1 MWQAIMNCTFR
12 QFQPFSRSI
21 STWRTREVLAVLLC
35 THNTPFLSKLDMA
48 TTIADRMLTCT
59 TLDQFYVRVVMTPGK
74 FIILS
79 TCSNPIGQFWKTI
92 GLPKAWEWLYASRF
106 ACVSISS
113 LTQTSPLE
121 FASPC
126 FKQRILLVNLQW
138 KAGLLKAV
146 GKGGSDHLRTWW
158 SGCMNSPHV
167 SMHNA

>member
-1 MWQAIMNCTFR
+1 MNYTLR

-21 STWRTREVLAVLLC
+21 STWRNREVLAIPLC
-35 THNTPFLSKLDMA
+35 TPNLLFIETWHGNNQAGRK
-48 TTIADRMLTCT
+48 LTCT
-59 TLDQFYVRVVMTPGK
+59 SVEQFYVRNVMTPGK

-79 TCSNPIGQFWKTI
+79 TCSNPIGQFWKTV

-126 FKQRILLVNLQW
+126 SKRGILLVNLQW
-138 KAGLLKAV
+138 RAGLPKAV

-158 SGCMNSPHV
+158 GACMNSPHV
-167 SMHNA
+167 GMHNA

>member
-1 MWQAIMNCTFR
+1 MNYTLR
-12 QFQPFSRSI
+12 QLQPFRRSI
-21 STWRTREVLAVLLC
+21 STWRNRAIPLC
-35 THNTPFLSKLDMA
+35 THKPPFIETWHGNNPA
-48 TTIADRMLTCT
+48 GRMLTCT
-59 TLDQFYVRVVMTPGK
+59 SVEQFYVRNVMPPGK

-79 TCSNPIGQFWKTI
+79 TCSNPIGQFWKTV
-92 GLPKAWEWLYASRF
+92 GLPKAWERLYASRF

-126 FKQRILLVNLQW
+126 FQQRILLVNLQW

-158 SGCMNSPHV
+158 SGCMNSPQV